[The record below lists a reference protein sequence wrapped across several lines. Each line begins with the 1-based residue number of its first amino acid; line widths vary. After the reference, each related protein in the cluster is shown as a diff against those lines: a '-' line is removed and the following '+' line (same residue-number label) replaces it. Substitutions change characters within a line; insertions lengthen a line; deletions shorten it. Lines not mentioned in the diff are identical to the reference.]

1 MPYPGGSVVGTNLI
15 RRRGLI
21 PILLIAIG
29 AIAVAS
35 VAVACGEPRD
45 NRRTAVA
52 NSACIDQSISTRIA
66 EDAAA
71 VLRDETTASS
81 ATVPPQGN
89 PEAGLTDAERFAIH
103 TAGIITSATQIADIT
118 SDFLDSGRRV
128 SSLRRTSALVS
139 YFGPVLTIDEAS
151 GRATS
156 VIRGI
161 VSDQRFEARAAGGGD
176 VVSTICVTE
185 WLKGERIDSPVKLT
199 QSASISLDR
208 GEFVLVVFEID
219 PLVNLGADVIVFME
233 PASDDNVQS
242 IEFTG
247 VEVAGDG
254 TVRANSINQHF
265 MEYEGRAVSEF
276 IAALQ

>member
-35 VAVACGEPRD
+35 VAIACGEPRD
-45 NRRTAVA
+45 DGRTAVA
-52 NSACIDQSISTRIA
+52 DSDCTDPSLPTRVA
-66 EDAAA
+66 EDAVA
-71 VLRDETTASS
+71 VLRDATAMAA
-81 ATVPPQGN
+81 ATVPQGN
-89 PEAGLTDAERFAIH
+89 PDAGRSDAERYADATAAIS
-103 TAGIITSATQIADIT
+103 TSATQIADIT
-118 SDFLDSGRRV
+118 RDFLASGRRV
-128 SSLRRTSALVS
+128 SSLTRSSALVS
-139 YFGPVLTIDEAS
+139 YFGPAPTIDEAS

-161 VSDQRFEARAAGGGD
+161 VSEQRFEADPRDGGQ
-176 VVSTICVTE
+176 VISVICVTD
-185 WLKGERIDSPVKLT
+185 WIKGKRVESPVTLT
-199 QSASISLDR
+199 QDASISLNR
-208 GEFVLVVFEID
+208 GEFVLVILDID